1 MKHLSPPS
9 PEVRAILKMAGITA
23 IVIVVP
29 MLLRSL
35 TLWFTGEEIVFGICM
50 MLLAFTLYG
59 MFQLFVDQERR
70 KDELQARLDRLNG
83 AE

>member
-1 MKHLSPPS
+1 
-9 PEVRAILKMAGITA
+9 MATITA

-35 TLWFTGEEIVFGICM
+35 TFWFTGEEIVFGIGM
-50 MLLAFTLYG
+50 SLLAFTFYG
-59 MFQLFVDQERR
+59 MFQMFVDQERR

>member
-9 PEVRAILKMAGITA
+9 PEVRAVIKMATLTA
-23 IVIVVP
+23 VVIVVL
-29 MLLRSL
+29 MLPHSL
-35 TLWFTGEEIVFGICM
+35 NLWFTGEEIVFGICM
-50 MLLAFTLYG
+50 MLLAFTFYG

-83 AE
+83 GQ